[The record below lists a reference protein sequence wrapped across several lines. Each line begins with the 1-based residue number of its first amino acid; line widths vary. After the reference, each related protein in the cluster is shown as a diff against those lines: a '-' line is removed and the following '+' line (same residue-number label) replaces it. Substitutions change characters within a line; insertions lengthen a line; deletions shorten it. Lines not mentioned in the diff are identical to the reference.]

1 MFNLDN
7 IFCYILNCFMEITV
21 LYGFRTLTNNKEKIH
36 WKYLIL
42 VFIFPGII
50 TLLNFYSLDALRSL
64 ASILF
69 YFIICYLTFQKNIK
83 ETIYY
88 CCIITI
94 LGILLDI
101 FTMFRITILST
112 IKLNIDLA
120 IIKGLDTIIMEIILL
135 ILLKNKKL
143 IKGAKELY
151 NRLTKIAF
159 PYLRISLLIT
169 VLLSLGFLIF
179 FIIKAINIDTLPIS
193 FFVLIISV
201 IILIM
206 VYINKEYKYYSI
218 KETNDYLIK
227 DNEFYITLLDD
238 YRVFKHNIFHQLNGL
253 KTVANK
259 KTINLI
265 EDIINEYNETSLDTP
280 NIKKMPLGINRII
293 YEKMYYFKNKEIRLG
308 VDNNIKSDLYNN
320 LTPRSYNLLCEAL
333 GILID
338 NALQATSKTKEKI
351 LMIDMKEDELSYQIK
366 IINTFED
373 LLDLE
378 KLGSMKYTTKNS
390 GHGFGLFSLIGRRKI
405 KIKTSI
411 INDLFLNE
419 IIIEKNLNE

>member
-7 IFCYILNCFMEITV
+7 IICFFSTCIAELVCVYCFNI
-21 LYGFRTLTNNKEKIH
+21 LTNKNEKTH
-36 WKYLIL
+36 WIYLLCVPLFSIVVAIEYNYKL
-42 VFIFPGII
+42 ESLSTI
-50 TLLNFYSLDALRSL
+50 TSLIS
-64 ASILF
+64 
-69 YFIICYLTFQKNIK
+69 YFILYFLIFRKNSK
-83 ETIYY
+83 ETFFYGTAIY
-88 CCIITI
+88 IIALMI
-94 LGILLDI
+94 DI
-101 FTMFRITILST
+101 FTMFRMLITSKIFPDLDVVILKT
-112 IKLNIDLA
+112 I
-120 IIKGLDTIIMEIILL
+120 DTVPMLIILIL
-135 ILLKNKKL
+135 ISRMKKFNTYLKSLFNKLKN
-143 IKGAKELY
+143 IK
-151 NRLTKIAF
+151 F
-159 PYLRISLLIT
+159 PYLRILL
-169 VLLSLGFLIF
+169 LLSTILSLSFTILYITLGKNFEDFQIYLYILTVS
-179 FIIKAINIDTLPIS
+179 I
-193 FFVLIISV
+193 
-201 IILIM
+201 IILMI
-206 VYINKEYKYYSI
+206 VYINKEYNNYTL

-265 EDIINEYNETSLDTP
+265 DDIINEYNETSLDTP

-378 KLGSMKYTTKNS
+378 KLGTIKYTTKNS
-390 GHGFGLFSLIGRRKI
+390 GHGIGLFSLIGRRKL
-405 KIKTSI
+405 KLKTSI

-419 IIIEKNLNE
+419 IIIEKHLN